1 MSKSIMKLRPSTSE
15 SAPEPCA
22 RIRASSSA
30 DQPESAWR
38 GSAARRLAAEPR
50 GIAASMSKRGSSR
63 NN

>member
-1 MSKSIMKLRPSTSE
+1 MKLRPSTSE

-38 GSAARRLAAEPR
+38 AVIGSRRH
-50 GIAASMSKRGSSR
+50 GVY
-63 NN
+63 